1 MASYKPKTLG
11 PGDIK
16 LVCKELCSVERKWH
30 NLGLQ
35 LLVPVIDL
43 QRIGSEYKND
53 HSTCLRQVLIKWL
66 ERGSASWEALCEV
79 LELLGEGKLAAKL
92 LEMYCKT
99 KPMKRRISSELI
111 TETPTKVHAH
121 NIIIIWWH

>member
-1 MASYKPKTLG
+1 MASYEPKTLG
-11 PGDIK
+11 PGDIRI
-16 LVCKELCSVERKWH
+16 VCEELSSVERKWY

-43 QRIGSEYKND
+43 QRIKYEYKND

-66 ERGSASWEALCEV
+66 ERGSATWEALCEV
-79 LELLGEGKLAAKL
+79 LKLLGDGKLAANL

-99 KPMKRRISSELI
+99 KPMKRIRRGSELI
-111 TETPTKVHAH
+111 TETPTKVHVQYY
-121 NIIIIWWH
+121 IKIM